1 VAGLRAQGFAARI
14 KGPLRGLGVARDH
27 QQNLL
32 VIEGLLRAGV
42 AGVAGLAGE
51 HVAEPPA
58 LALDQGVAIPVHRSI
73 GQVVVNLHDQ
83 QLVALA
89 HDPAVALLEVRGG
102 PGQIEVMHRAAADLQ
117 VDALVGDRVGDDHV
131 VLRRHPLAAPAGA
144 GTRRGRLGGDA
155 IELAGD
161 ADAVGPLG
169 LDRVED
175 GDALARHPVGDQHLA
190 HPQVHGGR
198 LAEDDVPAARA
209 GGHALGAGRQLGRGV
224 IGGGDGGE
232 RLVVF
237 HAAVELCVQGDE
249 REAREQ
255 AEDLVL
261 AAALDLR
268 LLERALELSDELA
281 VQVLLLGAER
291 HADLLDARL
300 GQGQA
305 RLDAG
310 AKLAVA
316 VDDRAHVVE
325 IFEAV
330 DDAAHRHLERHVD
343 DLAALDAQEAVDE
356 LLGVHQAAA
365 GERVRVD
372 QLDQVVELERR
383 VLGRRRGQQ
392 DDARAARALA
402 DRGGAKVELPG
413 ALAAVAA
420 AAHEF
425 RKTVLAGLGLVA
437 VFEGRGLVDDQHV
450 DADVV
455 PGDAGVELVAL
466 GQLEHLLDEGAHAVL
481 EDRPVAL
488 GQVVGLLLGGVA
500 LAQLDLALEALD
512 GLDVVQQ
519 RLLVH
524 LGARER
530 VVAQDHHV
538 VEAGLEGAPLRGA
551 LLGCVGLR
559 GEQALA
565 LAAGDLLAVA
575 ADHQHAVVGEY
586 AQKVVVP
593 LPDQRARHEYDW
605 AADPALLPRRR
616 DDADGG
622 VGLADA
628 DVEGD

>member
-1 VAGLRAQGFAARI
+1 M
-14 KGPLRGLGVARDH
+14 RGSGR
-27 QQNLL
+27 
-32 VIEGLLRAGV
+32 
-42 AGVAGLAGE
+42 
-51 HVAEPPA
+51 
-58 LALDQGVAIPVHRSI
+58 
-73 GQVVVNLHDQ
+73 
-83 QLVALA
+83 
-89 HDPAVALLEVRGG
+89 VR
-102 PGQIEVMHRAAADLQ
+102 PD
-117 VDALVGDRVGDDHV
+117 
-131 VLRRHPLAAPAGA
+131 
-144 GTRRGRLGGDA
+144 
-155 IELAGD
+155 
-161 ADAVGPLG
+161 
-169 LDRVED
+169 
-175 GDALARHPVGDQHLA
+175 
-190 HPQVHGGR
+190 
-198 LAEDDVPAARA
+198 
-209 GGHALGAGRQLGRGV
+209 
-224 IGGGDGGE
+224 
-232 RLVVF
+232 
-237 HAAVELCVQGDE
+237 
-249 REAREQ
+249 
-255 AEDLVL
+255 
-261 AAALDLR
+261 
-268 LLERALELSDELA
+268 
-281 VQVLLLGAER
+281 
-291 HADLLDARL
+291 LDA
-300 GQGQA
+300 A
-305 RLDAG
+305 

-343 DLAALDAQEAVDE
+343 DLAALDAQKAVDE

-466 GQLEHLLDEGAHAVL
+466 GQLEHLLYEGAHAVL
-481 EDRPVAL
+481 EDRLVAL

-551 LLGCVGLR
+551 LLGRVGLR
-559 GEQALA
+559 GEQTLA
-565 LAAGDLLAVA
+565 FAAGDPLAVA
-575 ADHQHAVVGEY
+575 ADHQDAVVGEY

-605 AADPALLPRRR
+605 AVDPALLPRRR

-628 DVEGD
+628 DVEGDQAPAHVEHAQDAGDLVGLELRAGLVPAREVQRAAVVGGDDDAAKGPVVGVAHDGLAVLLGADPGGELAIPVAPEQQADLAEVLLLVGLLVFVVRVGRVAAWPVAASSSSTSFWISASLRSGLKRVKSWFIQPRHHRVSGVSAVVVPSFA